1 LQNITIKSVDNKE
14 REKNLW
20 SLQKIVCNQ
29 SESEII
35 VLNLIFNIVLRM
47 KYNNDIKTEKKTQV
61 FVRSKTRTITSIFI
75 DSVLTF

>member
-1 LQNITIKSVDNKE
+1 LRNITIKSVDNKE